1 MALTQQQQDALDHV
15 LAVTASATDG
25 SRQRDEQLLREN
37 GWNVQATIEQIFN
50 LADQP
55 DSTLSSAG
63 PSRPTNR
70 STSAAP
76 DQPHAPQSSRRLS
89 GTPTRPRAP
98 GTSGVGLGI
107 WDKVFV
113 PFTFL
118 FSLLTGAWYFM
129 IRTFLPLSFL
139 PHLPYFL
146 RPPSPTQRIPRPAQ
160 DPTATS
166 LAFVRDLETLT
177 SASTSLGTLPELYI
191 GPYREFL
198 THVRK
203 EAVVGMVVL
212 VSSEHEDDE
221 EFKRGT
227 LADKDVVKVLRDEN
241 VAVWAADISSR
252 EGFQVS
258 QTLLTTSYPSI
269 IFLSLTPSPSSPKLQ
284 ILSTLAGPPSS
295 TTSPTSILHTL
306 TTSILPRSKP
316 YLNRLKAEKFSL
328 AEARHL
334 RAAQDKAL
342 REAEGRDRERMRVE
356 KQKAE
361 AERLRA
367 EREEREKAEKAEFV
381 QGRQAW
387 RRYARKHLLE
397 PSSGPIRVALRTPFT
412 SERHVRQF
420 TPSSSTLPLFTFA
433 STLLIPAS
441 HTTQDDPDSFPSS
454 PASIDP
460 TFEGHE
466 KGEEGEEGDWEF
478 NLITSYPRHVIK
490 PVRAGGEEVWE
501 LIKKSGGVLFLE
513 KKDGREWNV
522 EKMGDEEEEDE
533 EIVSDDE

>member
-1 MALTQQQQDALDHV
+1 MALTPQQQGALDQV

-25 SRQRDEQLLREN
+25 ARQRDEQLLREN

-55 DSTLSSAG
+55 EASPAG
-63 PSRPTNR
+63 PSG
-70 STSAAP
+70 SASRGNSAEESL
-76 DQPHAPQSSRRLS
+76 QPPVTQGARRLS
-89 GTPTRPRAP
+89 ATPTRPRAP

-107 WDKVFV
+107 WDKVFL

-139 PHLPYFL
+139 PHLPSFL
-146 RPPSPTQRIPRPAQ
+146 RPPSPTQRLPRPPQ

-166 LAFVRDLETLT
+166 LAFVHELETLT
-177 SASTSLGTLPELYI
+177 SASTSLGTLPEFYV

-203 EAVVGMVVL
+203 EAVPGMVVL

-227 LADKDVVKVLRDEN
+227 LTDKDVVKALKDEN

-284 ILSTLAGPPSS
+284 ILSTLAGPPST
-295 TTSPTSILHTL
+295 TTSPTSLLHTL

-316 YLNRLKAEKFSL
+316 FLNRLRAEKLSL

-334 RAAQDKAL
+334 REAQDKAL
-342 REAEGRDRERMRVE
+342 REAEARDRERMRVE
-356 KQKAE
+356 RQKAE
-361 AERLRA
+361 AERLRV
-367 EREEREKAEKAEFV
+367 EREEKEKAEKARFV
-381 QGRQAW
+381 EGRQVW
-387 RRYARKHLLE
+387 RRYARKHLVQ

-412 SERHVRQF
+412 SERHIRQF
-420 TPSSSTLPLFTFA
+420 TPSPSTLSLFTFA

-441 HTTQDDPDSFPSS
+441 QPASEDPDAFPTS
-454 PASIDP
+454 PAAIDP
-460 TFEGHE
+460 MFGGHE

-478 NLITSYPRHVIK
+478 NLITSYPRHIIK
-490 PVRAGGEEVWE
+490 PVREGGEEVWE

-522 EKMGDEEEEDE
+522 ESSGEEDEDE